1 MTKESPGRDQ
11 QPPNV
16 TRTEDAQAL
25 VPTRATGP
33 QPPGGMSEKEVQRA
47 QREACELVERLGDV
61 GGGKEL
67 ELLDGITNVGLQSQR
82 NAARQLDPLKD
93 RLSTFLNEEN
103 TGQGIA
109 TGLRELHETL
119 DQINPEGLRKS
130 SVWARALCAIPI
142 IGSHYNPVVRA
153 LHKVALRYEPVSR
166 QLVAI
171 EAKLRDGRALLAR
184 DNIELRKLYEDI
196 EKQQLSVQESAYLA
210 ELVILSLTE
219 LLARTDHP
227 AKRDRLEGAMHD
239 VALRAQDLRTMEEVH
254 VQYLVSIEISRQNN
268 NRLGQSIERTLSM
281 ASNVVTV
288 GLAIQCALIRQK
300 RVIEAT
306 RRTREFLGELV
317 LANATAVRQHT
328 REIGDLY
335 SDPIIAAEKI
345 SQAHDEL
352 VEALKSASQL
362 RQEGIAAARDNI
374 ARLNQLS
381 GALVQSVS
389 GLPEEGQSPPDKE
402 EVLQR

>member
-1 MTKESPGRDQ
+1 
-11 QPPNV
+11 
-16 TRTEDAQAL
+16 
-25 VPTRATGP
+25 
-33 QPPGGMSEKEVQRA
+33 
-47 QREACELVERLGDV
+47 
-61 GGGKEL
+61 
-67 ELLDGITNVGLQSQR
+67 
-82 NAARQLDPLKD
+82 
-93 RLSTFLNEEN
+93 
-103 TGQGIA
+103 
-109 TGLRELHETL
+109 
-119 DQINPEGLRKS
+119 
-130 SVWARALCAIPI
+130 
-142 IGSHYNPVVRA
+142 
-153 LHKVALRYEPVSR
+153 
-166 QLVAI
+166 
-171 EAKLRDGRALLAR
+171 
-184 DNIELRKLYEDI
+184 
-196 EKQQLSVQESAYLA
+196 
-210 ELVILSLTE
+210 
-219 LLARTDHP
+219 
-227 AKRDRLEGAMHD
+227 MHD

-389 GLPEEGQSPPDKE
+389 GLLEEGQSPPEKG